1 MHINT
6 KVVFEWDDK
15 AQEYRETSS
24 EGYEYDGEMALCTH
38 HSALDRNSEPLFG
51 VPYDSVNPY
60 TPNAQNLFNQYGSEQ
75 QLSPHL
81 QSAYTPPHMQPS
93 QPQGGLGPFGLPT
106 WTTQDPNNNFIQRAM
121 NDPSYQPT
129 NNTASGPSRA
139 GRFFNGLLGGVAGAG
154 QWGANQLQGQQ
165 GLAPDAEGNWLDPA
179 LNIFGSYMQSKQGK
193 AKQTSPEDLRENLM
207 KGMEPT
213 LGTYED
219 IGKMAYGGGPIMDAA
234 RQKMRGG
241 LHDASAQASNQMNTQ
256 LAQRGVGGLGDI
268 LNRKNL
274 SQMTEQMN
282 KGETDL
288 TRYGVEAGLKGLQGT
303 ADIRGGINTA
313 VANLKQYNQ
322 NQSNY
327 HRAQQAAGSSAMYS
341 GLLRGGLNFLGNQFG
356 GSV

>member
-1 MHINT
+1 M
-6 KVVFEWDDK
+6 
-15 AQEYRETSS
+15 
-24 EGYEYDGEMALCTH
+24 
-38 HSALDRNSEPLFG
+38 
-51 VPYDSVNPY
+51 
-60 TPNAQNLFNQYGSEQ
+60 Q
-75 QLSPHL
+75 Q
-81 QSAYTPPHMQPS
+81 Q
-93 QPQGGLGPFGLPT
+93 
-106 WTTQDPNNNFIQRAM
+106 
-121 NDPSYQPT
+121 
-129 NNTASGPSRA
+129 
-139 GRFFNGLLGGVAGAG
+139 
-154 QWGANQLQGQQ
+154 
-165 GLAPDAEGNWLDPA
+165 
-179 LNIFGSYMQSKQGK
+179 QGK
-193 AKQTSPEDLRENLM
+193 AKQTSPEELRSTMM
-207 KGMEPT
+207 KGMQPT
-213 LGTYED
+213 LGAYED

-234 RQKMRGG
+234 RQQMRGG

-356 GSV
+356 ESV